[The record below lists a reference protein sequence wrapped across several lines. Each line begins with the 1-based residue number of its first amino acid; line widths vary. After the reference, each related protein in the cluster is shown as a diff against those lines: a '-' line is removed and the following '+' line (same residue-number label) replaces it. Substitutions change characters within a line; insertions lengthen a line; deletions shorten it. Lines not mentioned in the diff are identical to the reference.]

1 MSIADKDIEGKRYLR
16 YGGRKICRR
25 EKEKKIQKRNKG
37 KRDTE
42 EGRKTK
48 EIQRREEKQKRYREG
63 KKEIEST
70 EDGRKRN
77 EIPRREERKMRYRGG
92 KKEK

>member
-48 EIQRREEKQKRYREG
+48 EIQRR
-63 KKEIEST
+63 
-70 EDGRKRN
+70 
-77 EIPRREERKMRYRGG
+77 
-92 KKEK
+92 

>member
-48 EIQRREEKQKRYREG
+48 EIQRREEKQKRYRGGKKKQKEIQRREE
-63 KKEIEST
+63 KKEIQ
-70 EDGRKRN
+70 
-77 EIPRREERKMRYRGG
+77 RREERKMRYRGG
-92 KKEK
+92 KKDK